1 MDPHALELLILN
13 AACDDWENLAGIR
26 DSVQSAPQ
34 GGPVALSD
42 LEATLLRLVRA
53 GHLAAHEF
61 RGGTFIPLPSSAVAA
76 DAIPRRWYFTTPS
89 GHALLDAGEAFFDT
103 PSR

>member
-1 MDPHALELLILN
+1 MDPHNLDLLVLN
-13 AACDDWENLAGIR
+13 AACDDWENAASIR
-26 DSVQSAPQ
+26 DDVQSAPQ
-34 GGPVALSD
+34 GAPVAPAD
-42 LEATLLRLVRA
+42 LGAALLRLVRA

-61 RGGTFIPLPSSAVAA
+61 RGGTFVPLPPSAVAA
-76 DAIPRRWYFTTPS
+76 DAIPRLWYFTTLA

>member
-76 DAIPRRWYFTTPS
+76 DAIPRLWYFTTPS